1 MYAATVAE
9 ASSYALLLVLIA
21 WICTLAATAAVVLF
35 VARWA
40 FTKAESK
47 DVPKVLT
54 GLAHLLQA
62 AYWTKDLT
70 GLLGR
75 SSEAESPS
83 PQPAALDADPVDG
96 DAMPDGKL
104 NDDHQG
110 GGAR

>member
-9 ASSYALLLVLIA
+9 ASSYALLIVLIA

-47 DVPKVLT
+47 DVPKALI

-62 AYWTKDLT
+62 AYWAKDLT

-75 SSEAESPS
+75 GSATETLSR
-83 PQPAALDADPVDG
+83 QPAAFDADSVAG
-96 DAMPDGKL
+96 DAVPDGGL
-104 NDDHQG
+104 NE
-110 GGAR
+110 